1 MYIEQC
7 MFSDKKCGCY
17 PQSTVQ
23 INSRKVYLQET
34 ERKTKPESLTSQIH
48 KPINSVLLT
57 LTPWDDIIVEVPQA
71 IFHKGKNMNV
81 MFFVKH
87 KQIKKIIN
95 NGLILALISAW
106 ACDESF
112 ENNHRICRRR
122 LHFTKLG
129 VRPH

>member
-1 MYIEQC
+1 MLSTTTAEQ
-7 MFSDKKCGCY
+7 FKLIVGKY
-17 PQSTVQ
+17 
-23 INSRKVYLQET
+23 VYRR
-34 ERKTKPESLTSQIH
+34 ERKTKNESLTSQIH

-81 MFFVKH
+81 MFFVKD

-95 NGLILALISAW
+95 NGLILVLISAW
-106 ACDESF
+106 GCESF

-122 LHFTKLG
+122 LYFTKLG
-129 VRPH
+129 VRPR